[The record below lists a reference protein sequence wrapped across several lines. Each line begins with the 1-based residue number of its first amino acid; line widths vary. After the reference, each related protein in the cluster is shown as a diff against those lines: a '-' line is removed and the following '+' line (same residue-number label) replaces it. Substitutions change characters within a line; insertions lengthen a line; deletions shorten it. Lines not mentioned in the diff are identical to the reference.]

1 MSKSEEK
8 RSRESDKKP
17 RIVNLP
23 PEERSLVNW
32 MKRQQDCS
40 IEEIAAHIGQDR
52 AAAKRAIEELMSKGF
67 VEQREVAGLLRYGI
81 LRESKGGGIV
91 SGNFLKDL
99 EKQLG
104 QIKFSTLITLT
115 FITAFLLI
123 PFAGSQL
130 YLPILRD
137 TAFAWHQ
144 FLQGDI
150 YKLTTG
156 YIALLFVGLEM
167 LFTLR
172 KRGRAWKINLPG
184 SILLWRGL
192 HIFVGVGLLAIVLVH
207 TNGATG
213 VNFNGIFLWIF
224 FGVTLSALV
233 GVTTETGVLESPRK
247 YFGIAPEN
255 ARGIGKL
262 LPGMAK
268 GQLIRN
274 MRNIWVSTHIFMV
287 SIFFVMLA
295 VHIFL
300 AYYYQ

>member
-40 IEEIAAHIGQDR
+40 IEKIAAHIGQDR

-123 PFAGSQL
+123 PFAVSQL

-156 YIALLFVGLEM
+156 YVALLFVGLEM

-247 YFGIAPEN
+247 SFGIAPEN

-268 GQLIRN
+268 GPLIRN

>member
-1 MSKSEEK
+1 MSKSEKK
-8 RSRESDKKP
+8 RSPKLKKQS
-17 RIVNLP
+17 VNLP

-32 MKRQQDCS
+32 MRRQQDCS

-52 AAAKRAIEELMSKGF
+52 AAAKRAIEQLMSKGF
-67 VEQREVAGLLRYGI
+67 VEQREVAGLLRYII
-81 LRESKGGGIV
+81 LRESQGGGFV
-91 SGNFLKDL
+91 SANFLKFV

-104 QIKFSTLITLT
+104 KIKFSTLITLT

-123 PFAGSQL
+123 PFALSQL
-130 YLPILRD
+130 YLPKLRD

-144 FLQGDI
+144 FLQGDL

-184 SILLWRGL
+184 SILVWRGL
-192 HIFVGVGLLAIVLVH
+192 HIFVGVGLLAIVLIH

-213 VNFNGIFLWIF
+213 VNFNGVFLWIF

-255 ARGIGKL
+255 ARGIAKI

-274 MRNIWVSTHIFMV
+274 MRNIWVSTHIFLV
-287 SIFFVMLA
+287 SIFFVMLS